1 MCIKREGRYTA
12 ENCCSGR
19 MKTYI
24 ARRTGQMVIILILIS
39 IFTFLLVSFIPGDP
53 VYAMLGEEV
62 SQEEYDR
69 VFHELK
75 LDQPVIIRYFS
86 WLGDALHGDFGQS
99 TQFHVPTVDV
109 LAERV
114 PITMFFSLSAFV
126 ISIPLGILFGVIS
139 AVYRGKPADTIVT
152 LIANITACLPQ
163 FWIALLV
170 MYIFAMRL
178 GWLPSYGFTWFSKD
192 LVLGIRQTIMPLFC
206 LALGGIATT
215 TRQTR
220 SSMLEVI
227 RQDYVRTARSKG
239 LSQRKVIFLHALKN
253 ALIPVITILGMRL
266 GSMLA
271 GSMFVESVFNIPGMG
286 SLFVIAIQSRDIP
299 VVQVCVLVTALVSC
313 IINLLTDILY
323 AVVDPR
329 VRYE

>member
-1 MCIKREGRYTA
+1 MR
-12 ENCCSGR
+12 
-19 MKTYI
+19 TYI
-24 ARRTGQMVIILILIS
+24 VKRTGQMILILIIIS

-69 VFHELK
+69 VYHELK
-75 LDQPVIIRYFS
+75 LDQPVIMRYFS

-99 TQFHVPTVDV
+99 TQFHTRTVDV
-109 LAERV
+109 LAERI
-114 PITMFFSLSAFV
+114 PITLFFSLSAFT

-139 AVYRGKPADTIVT
+139 AVYRGRPADTVVT
-152 LIANITACLPQ
+152 LLANITACLPQ

-178 GWLPSYGFTWFSKD
+178 GWLPSYGFTWFSQD
-192 LVLGIRQTIMPLFC
+192 AVMGIKQTIMPLFC

-239 LSQRKVIFLHALKN
+239 LSRKKVIFLHALKN

-299 VVQVCVLVTALVSC
+299 VVQACVLVTALVSC

-329 VRYE
+329 VSYE

>member
-1 MCIKREGRYTA
+1 MR
-12 ENCCSGR
+12 
-19 MKTYI
+19 TYI
-24 ARRTGQMVIILILIS
+24 AKRTGQMILIIFLIS
-39 IFTFLLVSFIPGDP
+39 IFTFMLVSFIPGDP

-69 VFHELK
+69 VYHELK
-75 LDQPVIIRYFS
+75 LDQPIIKRYFS
-86 WLGDALHGDFGQS
+86 WLGGAVKGDWGQS
-99 TQFHVPTVDV
+99 TQFHKSTLEV
-109 LAERV
+109 LNERI
-114 PITMFFSLSAFV
+114 PITLFFSLSAFV
-126 ISIPLGILFGVIS
+126 LSIPLGILFGVIS
-139 AVYRGKPADTIVT
+139 AVYRGKTADTVVT

-170 MYIFAMRL
+170 MYIFAMKL
-178 GWLPSYGFTWFSKD
+178 GWLPSYGFTWFSQD
-192 LVLGIRQTIMPLFC
+192 LAMGIKQTIMPLFC

-227 RQDYVRTARSKG
+227 RQDYVRTAKSKG
-239 LSQRKVIFLHALKN
+239 LSKRKVIYLHALKN

-286 SLFVIAIQSRDIP
+286 SLFVKAIQSRDIP
-299 VVQVCVLVTALVSC
+299 VVQACVLVTALVSC
-313 IINLLTDILY
+313 LINLLTDILY

>member
-1 MCIKREGRYTA
+1 
-12 ENCCSGR
+12 

-24 ARRTGQMVIILILIS
+24 AKRTGQMILIIFLIS
-39 IFTFLLVSFIPGDP
+39 IFTFMLVSFIPGDP

-62 SQEEYDR
+62 SPEEYER
-69 VFHELK
+69 VYKELM
-75 LDQPVIIRYFS
+75 LDKPIIARYFS
-86 WLGDALHGDFGQS
+86 WLTNALQGDLGQS
-99 TQFHVPTVDV
+99 TQFHKSTSEV
-109 LAERV
+109 LGERI
-114 PITMFFSLSAFV
+114 PITLFFSITAFL

-139 AVYRGKPADTIVT
+139 AVRRGKTADTVVT
-152 LIANITACLPQ
+152 LLANITACLPQ

-178 GWLPSYGFTWFSKD
+178 GWLPSYGFTWFTVD
-192 LVLGIRQTIMPLFC
+192 PAAFIRQTIMPLFC
-206 LALGGIATT
+206 LALGGIATV

-227 RQDYVRTARSKG
+227 RQDYIRTARSKG
-239 LSQRKVIFLHALKN
+239 ISEKKVIYLHALKN

-266 GSMLA
+266 GSMVA

-286 SLFVIAIQSRDIP
+286 SLFVKAIESRDIP
-299 VVQVCVLVTALVSC
+299 VVQACVLVTALVSC
-313 IINLLTDILY
+313 SINLLTDILY

-329 VRYE
+329 VRYQ

>member
-1 MCIKREGRYTA
+1 
-12 ENCCSGR
+12 
-19 MKTYI
+19 MKTYV
-24 ARRTGQMVIILILIS
+24 AKRTGQMILILILIS

-69 VFHELK
+69 VYHELK
-75 LDQPVIIRYFS
+75 LDQPVIVRYFS
-86 WLGDALHGDFGQS
+86 WLGDALRGDLGQS
-99 TQFHVPTVDV
+99 TQFHMSTVDV
-109 LAERV
+109 LGERI
-114 PITMFFSLSAFV
+114 PITMFFSLSAFA

-139 AVYRGKPADTIVT
+139 AVYRGRPADTIVT

-163 FWIALLV
+163 FWIGLLV
-170 MYIFAMRL
+170 MYVFAMRL
-178 GWLPSYGFTWFSKD
+178 GWLPSYGFTWFSDD
-192 LVLGIRQTIMPLFC
+192 LVMGIKQTIMPLFC
-206 LALGGIATT
+206 LALGGIAST

-239 LSQRKVIFLHALKN
+239 LSQKKVIFLHALKN

-266 GSMLA
+266 GTMLA

-286 SLFVIAIQSRDIP
+286 SLFVKAIQSRDIP
-299 VVQVCVLVTALVSC
+299 VVQACVLVTALVSC
-313 IINLLTDILY
+313 VINLLTDILY

>member
-1 MCIKREGRYTA
+1 
-12 ENCCSGR
+12 
-19 MKTYI
+19 MKAYI
-24 ARRTGQMVIILILIS
+24 ARRTGQMVIILVLIS

-69 VFHELK
+69 FFHELK
-75 LDQPVIIRYFS
+75 LDQPVIVRYFS

-109 LAERV
+109 LAERI

-152 LIANITACLPQ
+152 LLANITACLPQ

-178 GWLPSYGFTWFSKD
+178 GWLPSYGFTWFSED
-192 LVLGIRQTIMPLFC
+192 LALGIRQTIMPLFC
-206 LALGGIATT
+206 LASAES
-215 TRQTR
+215 RR
-220 SSMLEVI
+220 P
-227 RQDYVRTARSKG
+227 QDR
-239 LSQRKVIFLHALKN
+239 
-253 ALIPVITILGMRL
+253 P
-266 GSMLA
+266 
-271 GSMFVESVFNIPGMG
+271 
-286 SLFVIAIQSRDIP
+286 
-299 VVQVCVLVTALVSC
+299 
-313 IINLLTDILY
+313 
-323 AVVDPR
+323 DPACLR
-329 VRYE
+329 

>member
-1 MCIKREGRYTA
+1 MR
-12 ENCCSGR
+12 
-19 MKTYI
+19 TYI
-24 ARRTGQMVIILILIS
+24 VKRTGQMVLILIIIS

-69 VFHELK
+69 VYHELK
-75 LDQPVIIRYFS
+75 LDQPVIMRYFS

-99 TQFHVPTVDV
+99 TQFHTRTVDV
-109 LAERV
+109 LAERI
-114 PITMFFSLSAFV
+114 PITLFFSLSAFT

-139 AVYRGKPADTIVT
+139 AVYRGRLADTVVT
-152 LIANITACLPQ
+152 LLANITACLPQ

-178 GWLPSYGFTWFSKD
+178 GWLPSYGFTWFSQD
-192 LVLGIRQTIMPLFC
+192 TVMGIKQTIMPLFC

-239 LSQRKVIFLHALKN
+239 LSRKKVIFLHALKN

-299 VVQVCVLVTALVSC
+299 VVQACVLVTALVSC

>member
-1 MCIKREGRYTA
+1 
-12 ENCCSGR
+12 

-24 ARRTGQMVIILILIS
+24 VKRSGQMLLILFLIS
-39 IFTFLLVSFIPGDP
+39 VFTFLLVSFIPGDP
-53 VYAMLGEEV
+53 VYAMLGAEV

-75 LDQPVIIRYFS
+75 LDQPILTRYFS
-86 WLGDALHGDFGQS
+86 WLGDALQGDWGQS
-99 TQFHVPTVDV
+99 TQFHKSTLDV
-109 LAERV
+109 LMERIPV
-114 PITMFFSLSAFV
+114 TLFFSITAF
-126 ISIPLGILFGVIS
+126 ILSIPLGILFGVIS
-139 AVYRGKPADTIVT
+139 AVQRGKTADTVVT

-170 MYIFAMRL
+170 MYVFAMKL
-178 GWLPSYGFTWFSKD
+178 GWLPSYGFTWFSED
-192 LVLGIRQTIMPLFC
+192 LTMGIKQTIMPLFC
-206 LALGGIATT
+206 LTLGGIATT

-239 LSQRKVIFLHALKN
+239 LSKKKVIYLHALKN

-286 SLFVIAIQSRDIP
+286 SLFVKAIQSRDIP
-299 VVQVCVLVTALVSC
+299 VVQACVLVTALVSC
-313 IINLLTDILY
+313 LINLLTDILY

>member
-1 MCIKREGRYTA
+1 M
-12 ENCCSGR
+12 
-19 MKTYI
+19 
-24 ARRTGQMVIILILIS
+24 ILILIIIS

-69 VFHELK
+69 VYHELK
-75 LDQPVIIRYFS
+75 LDQPVIMRYFS

-99 TQFHVPTVDV
+99 TQFHTRTVDV
-109 LAERV
+109 LAERI
-114 PITMFFSLSAFV
+114 PITLFFSLSAFT

-139 AVYRGKPADTIVT
+139 AVYRGRLADTVVT
-152 LIANITACLPQ
+152 LLANITACLPQ

-178 GWLPSYGFTWFSKD
+178 GWLPSYGFTWFSQD
-192 LVLGIRQTIMPLFC
+192 AVMGIKQTIMPLFC

-239 LSQRKVIFLHALKN
+239 LSRKKVIFLHALKN

-299 VVQVCVLVTALVSC
+299 VVQACVLVTALVSC

>member
-1 MCIKREGRYTA
+1 MR
-12 ENCCSGR
+12 
-19 MKTYI
+19 TYI
-24 ARRTGQMVIILILIS
+24 VKRTGQMILILIIIS

-62 SQEEYDR
+62 YQEEYDR
-69 VFHELK
+69 VYHELK
-75 LDQPVIIRYFS
+75 LDQPVIMRYFS

-99 TQFHVPTVDV
+99 TQFHTRTVDV
-109 LAERV
+109 LAERI
-114 PITMFFSLSAFV
+114 PITLFFSLSAFT

-139 AVYRGKPADTIVT
+139 AVYRGRPADTVVT
-152 LIANITACLPQ
+152 LLANITACLPQ

-178 GWLPSYGFTWFSKD
+178 GWLPSYGFTWFSQD
-192 LVLGIRQTIMPLFC
+192 AVMGIKQTIMPLFC

-239 LSQRKVIFLHALKN
+239 LSRKKVIFLHALKN

-299 VVQVCVLVTALVSC
+299 VVQACVLVTALVSC